1 MPGSSWSTL
10 HGLSANFLKKYFLE
24 SVKCS
29 YWSLIDSS
37 EYRLLTVDKAL
48 KIQKKLQKVKK
59 KYKFEGVW
67 ANLQSEV
74 NFLRQSVKKYLVQ
87 VYEIKLNRTFQFFA
101 VLQILICGR

>member
-1 MPGSSWSTL
+1 MPGSSWSAL
-10 HGLSANFLKKYFLE
+10 HGLSANFFKKYFLE

-37 EYRLLTVDKAL
+37 EYCLLTVDKAL
-48 KIQKKLQKVKK
+48 KIQEKLQKVTK

-101 VLQILICGR
+101 V

>member
-59 KYKFEGVW
+59 NT
-67 ANLQSEV
+67 NLKESGPIYRVKSIFSDNQSK
-74 NFLRQSVKKYLVQ
+74 N
-87 VYEIKLNRTFQFFA
+87 I
-101 VLQILICGR
+101 